1 MQSSF
6 KLTTDNLG
14 GHFSPFEKGPCRPR
28 LKYPILPSSHP
39 CFAAYSQ
46 DGVDHVQ
53 AHLDAVPGVV
63 VVGLGQARDAVVAV
77 PKDLDAQ
84 AIVVLKA
91 ER

>member
-1 MQSSF
+1 MPPKAEIPHASSF
-6 KLTTDNLG
+6 
-14 GHFSPFEKGPCRPR
+14 P
-28 LKYPILPSSHP
+28 
-39 CFAAYSQ
+39 AYSQ

-84 AIVVLKA
+84 AIVVLKGTMYI
-91 ER
+91 

>member
-6 KLTTDNLG
+6 KQTTDNLG
-14 GHFSPFEKGPCRPR
+14 GHFSPFEKGAMP
-28 LKYPILPSSHP
+28 LKAEIPHPSSFP
-39 CFAAYSQ
+39 AYSQ